1 MKDFFSKWLVLAI
14 VLASVCIF
22 SLAASFNA
30 NLEIVV
36 LALTVST
43 LILSLYLERKMP
55 FSKAWSQQQ
64 GDTATDLTSAGFLL
78 GITDP
83 LLKFVAP
90 LAVVSLYGLFSIGEV
105 KNIFPTAALFALQII
120 IATLVI
126 EFLRYWAHRAHH
138 SLKPLWWLHAMHH
151 SSERLYTMNNFR
163 YHPLNHTINFALS
176 VFPLMLIGV
185 PSEVLFGY
193 MAITQPILM
202 LQHANIDL
210 RSGWLN
216 YVVSTNELHRW
227 HHSTKA
233 TEANANYGN
242 ALIVWDIVFKTFK
255 YVKHSNSPT
264 QIGLF
269 STSKHYPTRASY
281 LQQMLSA
288 FSPECCKG

>member
-1 MKDFFSKWLVLAI
+1 MKDFFSKWLLLAI
-14 VLASVCIF
+14 MLASVCIF

-36 LALTVST
+36 LALTVSA

-55 FSKAWSQQQ
+55 FSKAWTQQQ

-90 LAVVSLYGLFSIGEV
+90 LAVVSLYGLFSIGEI
-105 KNIFPTAALFALQII
+105 KNIFPITTPFALQII

-138 SLKPLWWLHAMHH
+138 SIKPLWWLHAMHH
-151 SSERLYTMNNFR
+151 SSERLHTMNNFR
-163 YHPLNHTINFALS
+163 YHPLNYTINFALS

-185 PSEVLFGY
+185 PSDVLFGY

-227 HHSTKA
+227 HHSSQA
-233 TEANANYGN
+233 SEANCNYGN
-242 ALIVWDIVFKTFK
+242 AFIVWDIVFRTYLYKK
-255 YVKHSNSPT
+255 QGNHPARV
-264 QIGLF
+264 GLF
-269 STSKHYPTRASY
+269 FQSASY
-281 LQQMLSA
+281 PGRSGYFVQLKSM
-288 FSPECCKG
+288 FSLACCNT